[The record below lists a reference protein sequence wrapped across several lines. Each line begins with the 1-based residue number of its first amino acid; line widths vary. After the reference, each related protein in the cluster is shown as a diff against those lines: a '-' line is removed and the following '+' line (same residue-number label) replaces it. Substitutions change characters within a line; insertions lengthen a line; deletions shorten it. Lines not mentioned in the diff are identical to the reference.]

1 MLVNVG
7 FPCSSFLLTDALHL
21 NAGSRC
27 QKEFDDYHQVFVT
40 DPAYNDE
47 TAMKNLKSIQCN
59 LVELGN
65 SLKDAI
71 STDEEPSLQLEDIE
85 AYARDQPYELYPDG
99 DVPPGFFPVPQ
110 LLGIISQAFLQRNE
124 HQKALKFSLKSCLS
138 FQRRLGPE
146 WVHTLFATTQMLVR
160 AIVVEQAQPRSIFP
174 TGMGIWD
181 IFHGYLSEV
190 NSEAQ
195 LVYGRDTLYAKAIAN
210 WFEGALASSN
220 PRIGSAKHVQNFASG
235 QRKLLQWIEIP
246 ETMGIVFPRLLQL

>member
-1 MLVNVG
+1 VS
-7 FPCSSFLLTDALHL
+7 FPCSSFFLADTLHL
-21 NAGSRC
+21 TAGSRC
-27 QKEFDDYHQVFVT
+27 QKEFDDYHQVFAT
-40 DPAYNDE
+40 HPAYNDE
-47 TAMKNLKSIQCN
+47 TAMENLESVQRN

-65 SLKDAI
+65 SLKDAV
-71 STDEEPSLQLEDIE
+71 STEEPSLQLEDIV
-85 AYARDQPYELYPDG
+85 AYARDQSSDLYPDG
-99 DVPPGFFPVPQ
+99 DVPPDFFPVPQ
-110 LLGIISQAFLQRNE
+110 LLGIIGQAYLQRNE
-124 HQKALKFSLKSCLS
+124 HQKALKYSLKSCLS

-174 TGMGIWD
+174 AGMEIWD

-195 LVYGRDTLYAKAIAN
+195 LVYGRDTLYAKAIAD

-220 PRIGSAKHVQNFASG
+220 PRIGSVKHVQNFASG
-235 QRKLLQWIEIP
+235 QQMLLQWIEIP